1 MEKIS
6 TPHDR
11 YFRSV
16 MTDIRVARDFF
27 KHNLPERIKKI
38 IDLNSLNLCKESY
51 IDEHLK
57 LGITDIL
64 YSANIQQQSAY
75 LYLLVEHQSSED
87 ELMPFRILK
96 YICDIMDHHM
106 NKTKGKILPIVVPM
120 VFYHGKKAYSHSTD
134 ILDLFGEN
142 KALAEEIQFKP
153 FKLIDMSQIP
163 DEEIRQ
169 RQWSGIMEFVTKHI
183 DARNFMRYLELSMSL
198 LNAIAELN
206 GHDYIIKTLKYI
218 VLSGRIKNE
227 QAFVEIVEESLPTL
241 GDDIMT
247 LAEIWLQ
254 RGMNQG
260 LEKGF
265 EQGRHEG
272 EMAGKFKGKLEGKLE
287 GKQEIAQKLLI
298 RGYSISEIVQITGL
312 SEEALVELEM
322 TETG

>member
-1 MEKIS
+1 MEKINS
-6 TPHDR
+6 PHDR

-16 MTDIRVARDFF
+16 MTDLRVARDFF
-27 KHNLPERIKKI
+27 QHHLPESIKKI
-38 IDLNSLNLCKESY
+38 IDFNSLNLCKESY

-64 YSANIQQQSAY
+64 YSAKIKQQSAY

-96 YICDIMDHHM
+96 YICDIMDHHT
-106 NKTKGKILPIVVPM
+106 NKTKEKILPIVVPM
-120 VFYHGKKAYSHSTD
+120 VFYHGKKAYSHSAD

-169 RQWSGIMEFVTKHI
+169 RQWSGIMEFVSKHI
-183 DARNFMRYLELSMSL
+183 RDRDFMKYLELIMFSL
-198 LNAIAELN
+198 NTIAELD
-206 GHDYIIKTLKYI
+206 GRDYIIKTLKYI
-218 VLSGRIKNE
+218 VLSGRVKNE
-227 QAFVEIVEESLPTL
+227 QTFVETVEKRLPTI

-260 LEKGF
+260 F

-272 EMAGKFKGKLEGKLE
+272 KLAGKFE

-298 RGYSISEIVQITGL
+298 RGYSISEIAEITGL
-312 SEEALVELEM
+312 SIEKIAELEM
-322 TETG
+322 TEIA